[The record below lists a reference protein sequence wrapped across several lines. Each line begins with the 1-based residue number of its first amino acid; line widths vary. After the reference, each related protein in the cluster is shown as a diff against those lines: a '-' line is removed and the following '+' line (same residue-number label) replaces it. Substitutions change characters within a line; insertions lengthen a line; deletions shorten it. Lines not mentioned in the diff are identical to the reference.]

1 MSWEIFL
8 GIAALIS
15 FLIMIINPM
24 TKLTKTMT
32 ELNVNM
38 KNLNDAFELLTKK
51 NDETHDKILQKLEEH
66 ESRIH
71 AIEVTMDITERL
83 HPELTGLR
91 QKAE

>member
-8 GIAALIS
+8 GIAALLS
-15 FLIMIINPM
+15 FLVMIINPM

-32 ELNVNM
+32 ELNINM
-38 KNLNDAFELLTKK
+38 KNLNEAFELLTKK
-51 NDETHDKILQKLEEH
+51 NNETHDKILQKLEEH
-66 ESRIH
+66 ESRLN

-91 QKAE
+91 QKSE